1 MELAALLLNQAQLN
15 NTSNSTTTTATAST
29 PNTPKKQ
36 HFNGSSSL
44 ASSASSSPQP
54 AGHTD
59 RHRKSSS
66 VVHVRENSLDEL
78 EALFDPS
85 KRSSRGQKA
94 QLPPLHKRNLPSS
107 FFSQPKL
114 LRHLHHNRHNNHHNL
129 HQHHHHH
136 APNNPHHQAQLFH
149 GRQMSSVDQSTYS
162 SQRTNSSQVTNDG
175 PIAGVNGLF
184 AAGSGP
190 NGVDMQGVAGMSTH
204 LRSIS
209 EPVNMMNLSPQ
220 MQEQAQQQQQHLA
233 GNSQFGQLPYG
244 WQAAKTADNKVY
256 YIK

>member
-15 NTSNSTTTTATAST
+15 NTSNSTTTIATAST

-114 LRHLHHNRHNNHHNL
+114 LRHLHHNRHNNHSGSHSII
-129 HQHHHHH
+129 
-136 APNNPHHQAQLFH
+136 A
-149 GRQMSSVDQSTYS
+149 MSSIVSHNSKEEEQCDTN
-162 SQRTNSSQVTNDG
+162 TNSSILGFRWSYDG
-175 PIAGVNGLF
+175 DD
-184 AAGSGP
+184 S
-190 NGVDMQGVAGMSTH
+190 SH
-204 LRSIS
+204 L
-209 EPVNMMNLSPQ
+209 PV
-220 MQEQAQQQQQHLA
+220 QQQQL
-233 GNSQFGQLPYG
+233 STILLCSITFRYD
-244 WQAAKTADNKVY
+244 K
-256 YIK
+256 